1 MDFVFALVIAALYAT
16 THLLLWAISRLRD
29 LE

>member
-1 MDFVFALVIAALYAT
+1 MDFVFVLIITVLYAA
-16 THLLLWAISRLRD
+16 THFLVWAISRLGG